1 MLEFRE
7 NQNSGGLYLGG
18 VSLAQIAKKYSS
30 QAYVYDIDGMV
41 DRVREFKEAFQNNV
55 EIHYATKANANPE
68 ILKAFKKEKIGVDT
82 VSWGEA
88 QSAVEAGF
96 SHKDIIFSGVAKSE
110 EELTKAIKYKI
121 KQINVES
128 PQELIRIGEISKKL
142 KQKVSVAFRM
152 NPNVNPGT
160 HPYITTGFREN
171 KFGMDSSFLPELRGI
186 LTKYKKYIEL
196 KGLTLHIGS
205 QLLELNSLKEAIQ
218 KTIPIYLDF
227 KNSGYPL
234 ETFDIGGGVGIP
246 YDGKESID
254 LKEYG
259 QMVLD
264 LLRPLKCRIL
274 AEPGRIFVAPFA
286 VLLTEIQ
293 YIKKTPFK
301 NFAIVN
307 SGMNHLIRP
316 SLYSAVHRIFPVNY
330 QASQQSDESQSEL
343 YDIVG
348 PICESSDFL
357 GKDRYLPKLKQGDVL
372 AVLDAGAYGYS
383 MASFYNH
390 HKLPKEIVISKKQVK
405 VLKKPSLPKNIF

>member
-1 MLEFRE
+1 MFEFRE
-7 NQNSGGLYLGG
+7 NGLYLGG
-18 VSLAQIAKKYSS
+18 LSLSQIAKKYGSP
-30 QAYVYDIDGMV
+30 AYVYDIDAMV
-41 DRVREFKEAFQNNV
+41 ERVREFKAAFNDKA

-88 QSAVEAGF
+88 QSAVDAGF
-96 SHKDIIFSGVAKSE
+96 SHKDIIFSGVGKSE
-110 EELTKAIKYKI
+110 EELTKAIRYQI

-128 PQELIRIGEISKKL
+128 PQELIRIGDIAKKY
-142 KQKVSVAFRM
+142 KKKVSVAFRM

-227 KNSGYPL
+227 KNSGYPM
-234 ETFDIGGGVGIP
+234 ETFDVGGGVGIP

-254 LKEYG
+254 LKAYG
-259 QMVLD
+259 KMVLE
-264 LLRPLKCRIL
+264 LLRPLNCRIL
-274 AEPGRIFVAPFA
+274 TEPGRVFVGPFA

-301 NFAIVN
+301 SFAIVN

-316 SLYSAVHRIFPVNY
+316 SLYGATHRIFPVTY
-330 QASQQSDESQSEL
+330 QQENQKEESGEL

-357 GKDRYLPKLKQGDVL
+357 GKDRYLPTLDQGDIL

-390 HKLPKEIVISKKQVK
+390 HRLPVEIVISKKQAK
-405 VLKKPSLPKNIF
+405 VLRKPSLPKNF

>member
-7 NQNSGGLYLGG
+7 NGLYLGG
-18 VSLAQIAKKYSS
+18 VSLASIAKKHRSP
-30 QAYVYDIDGMV
+30 AYVYDIDGMV
-41 DRVREFKEAFQNNV
+41 GRVRELQEAFNGKA

-88 QSAVEAGF
+88 QSAVDAGF

-110 EELTKAIKYKI
+110 EELTKAIKYQI

-128 PQELIRIGEISKKL
+128 PQELIRIGEIAKKL
-142 KQKVSVAFRM
+142 KKKVPVAFRM

-171 KFGMDSSFLPELRGI
+171 KFGMDTSFLPELRGI
-186 LTKYKKYIEL
+186 LTKYKKYVEL

-205 QLLELNSLKEAIQ
+205 QILELNSLKEAIQ

-246 YDGKESID
+246 YDGKDSID
-254 LKEYG
+254 LKAYG
-259 QMVLD
+259 KMVLE
-264 LLRPLKCRIL
+264 LLRPLNCRIIT
-274 AEPGRIFVAPFA
+274 EPGRVLVAPFA

-307 SGMNHLIRP
+307 SGMNHLLRP
-316 SLYSAVHRIFPVNY
+316 SLYGAVHRIFPVDYREPEEADNGN
-330 QASQQSDESQSEL
+330 SEL

-348 PICESSDFL
+348 PICESSDFF
-357 GKDRYLPKLKQGDVL
+357 GKDRYLPKLEQGDML

-390 HKLPKEIVISKKQVK
+390 HRLPLEIVISKKQVK
-405 VLKKPSLPKNIF
+405 VLKKPSLPKNLF

>member
-1 MLEFRE
+1 MFEFRE
-7 NQNSGGLYLGG
+7 NGLYLGG
-18 VSLAQIAKKYSS
+18 VSLTSIAKKHGSP
-30 QAYVYDIDGMV
+30 AYVYDIDAMV
-41 DRVREFKEAFQNNV
+41 NKLRDLKEAFQGKA

-88 QSAVEAGF
+88 QAAVDAGF

-110 EELTKAIKYKI
+110 EEITKAIKYQI

-128 PQELIRIGEISKKL
+128 PQELERIGEIAKKL
-142 KQKVSVAFRM
+142 KKKVQVAFRM

-171 KFGMDSSFLPELRGI
+171 KFGMDTSFLPELRGI
-186 LTKYKKYIEL
+186 LTKYKKFVEL
-196 KGLTLHIGS
+196 KGLTIHIGS
-205 QLLELNSLKEAIQ
+205 QILELNSLKEAIQ

-227 KNSGYPL
+227 KNSGYPM

-246 YDGKESID
+246 YDGKDEVDI
-254 LKEYG
+254 KAYG
-259 QMVLD
+259 KMVLE
-264 LLRPLKCRIL
+264 LLRPLGCRIL
-274 AEPGRIFVAPFA
+274 TEPGRMLVAPYG

-293 YIKKTPFK
+293 YIKKSPFK

-316 SLYSAVHRIFPVNY
+316 SLYGAVHRIFAVN
-330 QASQQSDESQSEL
+330 QKSEDAENSEL

-357 GKDRYLPKLKQGDVL
+357 GKERYLPKLKQGDVL

-390 HKLPKEIVISKKQVK
+390 HKLPREIVISKKQVK

>member
-1 MLEFRE
+1 MFEFRD
-7 NQNSGGLYLGG
+7 NGLYLGG
-18 VSLAQIAKKYSS
+18 VSLTTIAKKHGSP
-30 QAYVYDIDGMV
+30 AYVYDVDGMV
-41 DRVREFKEAFQNNV
+41 ERLRELKEAFQGKA
-55 EIHYATKANANPE
+55 EIHYATKANACPE

-88 QSAVEAGF
+88 QAAVEAGF

-110 EELTKAIKYKI
+110 DELTKAIKYQI

-128 PQELIRIGEISKKL
+128 PQELERIGQIAKKL
-142 KQKVSVAFRM
+142 KKKASVAFRM
-152 NPNVNPGT
+152 NPNVNPST

-171 KFGMDSSFLPELRGI
+171 KFGMDTSFMPELRGI
-186 LTKYKKYIEL
+186 LTKYKKFIEL

-205 QLLELNSLKEAIQ
+205 QLLELNSLKDAIQ

-246 YDGKESID
+246 YDGKDSVD

-259 QMVLD
+259 KMVLE
-264 LLRPLKCRIL
+264 LLRPLNCRIL
-274 AEPGRIFVAPFA
+274 TEPGRVLVGPYA

-293 YIKKTPFK
+293 YIKRTPFK

-316 SLYSAVHRIFPVNY
+316 SLYEAVHRIFPVNY
-330 QASQQSDESQSEL
+330 EHNNQQEENSEL
-343 YDIVG
+343 YDVVG

-390 HKLPKEIVISKKQVK
+390 HKLPREIVISKKQVK
-405 VLKKPSLPKNIF
+405 VLKKPSIPKNLL

>member
-1 MLEFRE
+1 MFEFRE
-7 NQNSGGLYLGG
+7 NGLYLGG
-18 VSLAQIAKKYSS
+18 VSLTSIAKKHGTPT
-30 QAYVYDIDGMV
+30 YVYDIDGMV
-41 DRVREFKEAFQNNV
+41 TRLRELKEAFQNKA
-55 EIHYATKANANPE
+55 EIHYATKANSCVE
-68 ILKAFKKEKIGVDT
+68 VLKAFKKEKIGVDT

-96 SHKDIIFSGVAKSE
+96 SHKDIIFSGVAKTE
-110 EELTKAIKYKI
+110 EELTKAIKYQI

-128 PQELIRIGEISKKL
+128 PQELERIGQIAKKL
-142 KQKVSVAFRM
+142 KKKVAVAFRM
-152 NPNVNPGT
+152 NPNVNPST

-171 KFGMDSSFLPELRGI
+171 KFGMDTSFLPELRGI
-186 LTKYKKYIEL
+186 LTKYKKFIEL
-196 KGLTLHIGS
+196 KGLTIHIGS
-205 QLLELNSLKEAIQ
+205 QLLELTSLKEAIQ

-246 YDGKESID
+246 YDGKESVQ
-254 LKEYG
+254 LKDYG
-259 QMVLD
+259 KMVLD
-264 LLRPLKCRIL
+264 LLSPLGCRIL
-274 AEPGRIFVAPFA
+274 TEPGRVLVAEFG

-293 YIKKTPFK
+293 YIKKTPYK

-316 SLYSAVHRIFPVNY
+316 SLYEAIHRIFPVNY
-330 QASQQSDESQSEL
+330 KAANNTQEDSEL

-357 GKDRYLPKLKQGDVL
+357 GKDRYLPKLEQGNVL

-390 HKLPKEIVISKKQVK
+390 HKLPKEVVISKKQVK
-405 VLKKPSLPKNIF
+405 ALKKPSLPKYL

>member
-1 MLEFRE
+1 MLEIR
-7 NQNSGGLYLGG
+7 NTQNSSQLYLGG
-18 VSLAQIAKKYSS
+18 VSLLQIAKKHGTPT
-30 QAYVYDIDGMV
+30 YVYDLDGMV
-41 DRVREFKEAFQNNV
+41 ERIREFKEAFQGKA
-55 EIHYATKANANPE
+55 EIHFATKANANPE

-88 QSAVEAGF
+88 QAAVDAGF
-96 SHKDIIFSGVAKSE
+96 SHKDIIFSGVGKSID
-110 EELTKAIKYKI
+110 ELSKAIRYQI

-128 PQELIRIGEISKKL
+128 PQELIRIGEIAKKQ
-142 KQKVSVAFRM
+142 KRKVSVAFRM

-171 KFGMDSSFLPELRGI
+171 KFGMDTSFLPELRGI
-186 LTKYKKYIEL
+186 LRKYKKYIVL
-196 KGLTLHIGS
+196 KGLTIHIGS
-205 QLLELNSLKEAIQ
+205 QLLELDSLKEAIQ

-234 ETFDIGGGVGIP
+234 ETFDVGGGIGIP

-254 LKEYG
+254 LKTYG
-259 QMVLD
+259 KMVLK
-264 LLRPLKCRIL
+264 LLEPLKCRIL
-274 AEPGRIFVAPFA
+274 TEPGRLFVGPFG

-307 SGMNHLIRP
+307 TGMNHLIRP
-316 SLYSAVHRIFPVNY
+316 ALYSAIHRILKTDDATVRDGAP
-330 QASQQSDESQSEL
+330 SEL

-357 GKDRYLPKLKQGDVL
+357 GKDRYLPVLRQGDYL

-390 HKLPKEIVISKKQVK
+390 HKLPKEVVISKKKLKLV
-405 VLKKPSLPKNIF
+405 KKPSLPKVL